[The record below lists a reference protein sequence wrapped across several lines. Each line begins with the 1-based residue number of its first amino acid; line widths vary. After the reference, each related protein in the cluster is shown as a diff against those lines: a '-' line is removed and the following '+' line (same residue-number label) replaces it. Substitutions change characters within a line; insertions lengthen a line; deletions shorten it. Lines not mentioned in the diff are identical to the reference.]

1 MNLKYSLG
9 VMGCRPYIY
18 WLGTFCFD
26 YILFL
31 IIFLYFLFINKY
43 IDEKMMDEV
52 TKNEDELKYITCV
65 NGIHEY
71 ILN

>member
-31 IIFLYFLFINKY
+31 IIFLYFLFISQ
-43 IDEKMMDEV
+43 MVSLQCV
-52 TKNEDELKYITCV
+52 TENYLTIIP
-65 NGIHEY
+65 GFLLFGLSMIP
-71 ILN
+71 L